1 MPDTDRTRPRI
12 EKRAQRLGI
21 VCNHGMDG
29 EKKEEMT

>member
-21 VCNHGMDG
+21 VCNYGVDG
-29 EKKEEMT
+29 RKRRK